1 MYGSSPILGA
11 TRKYVLAHVSRMAN
25 ITLSVPEEVYRRM
38 KRRRDVKWSEVA
50 RQAIV
55 ERLERLEG
63 PVGFSAPSSELARL
77 IVKSGVNLDE
87 ISVDDAIRYYKKMRE
102 LEWQRVS
109 TIQAN

>member
-1 MYGSSPILGA
+1 
-11 TRKYVLAHVSRMAN
+11 MAN

-50 RQAIV
+50 REAIV

-63 PVGFSAPSSELARL
+63 PVGFSTSSSDLARL
-77 IVKSGVNLDE
+77 IAKSGVNLNE
-87 ISVDDAIRYYKKMRE
+87 VSVDEAIRYYKKTRE
-102 LEWQRVS
+102 LEWRRTS

>member
-1 MYGSSPILGA
+1 
-11 TRKYVLAHVSRMAN
+11 
-25 ITLSVPEEVYRRM
+25 M

-50 RQAIV
+50 REAIV

-63 PVGFSAPSSELARL
+63 PVGFSAPTSDLAKL
-77 IVKSGVNLDE
+77 IAKSGVRLDD

-102 LEWQRVS
+102 LEWRRTS

>member
-1 MYGSSPILGA
+1 LSA
-11 TRKYVLAHVSRMAN
+11 AHKYVSTHISFMAN

-50 RQAIV
+50 REAIV

-63 PVGFSAPSSELARL
+63 PVGFSAPTSDLAKL
-77 IVKSGVNLDE
+77 IARSGVTLDDV
-87 ISVDDAIRYYKKMRE
+87 SVEEAVRYYAKMRE
-102 LEWQRVS
+102 LEWRRTS

>member
-1 MYGSSPILGA
+1 
-11 TRKYVLAHVSRMAN
+11 MAN
-25 ITLSVPEEVYRRM
+25 ITLSVPEELYRRM

-63 PVGFSAPSSELARL
+63 PVGFSAPSAELARL

-102 LEWQRVS
+102 LEWQRIS
-109 TIQAN
+109 TIQAS

>member
-1 MYGSSPILGA
+1 M
-11 TRKYVLAHVSRMAN
+11 TN

-63 PVGFSAPSSELARL
+63 PVGFSASASDLAKL
-77 IVKSGVNLDE
+77 IADAGVNLAE
-87 ISVDDAIRYYKKMRE
+87 VSVNEAVRYYKKMRE
-102 LEWQRVS
+102 LEWRRIS
-109 TIQAN
+109 TIQAS

>member
-1 MYGSSPILGA
+1 
-11 TRKYVLAHVSRMAN
+11 MAN

-50 RQAIV
+50 REAIV

-63 PVGFSAPSSELARL
+63 PVGFSTSSSDLARL
-77 IVKSGVNLDE
+77 IAKSGVNLNDVPVDE
-87 ISVDDAIRYYKKMRE
+87 AIRYYKKTRE
-102 LEWQRVS
+102 LEWRRTS

>member
-1 MYGSSPILGA
+1 MWQ
-11 TRKYVLAHVSRMAN
+11 HMFQRMAN

-63 PVGFSAPSSELARL
+63 PVGFSRPSSDLAELIA
-77 IVKSGVNLDE
+77 KSGVNLDE
-87 ISVDDAIRYYKKMRE
+87 ISLDIAIRYYEKMRDF
-102 LEWQRVS
+102 EWRRIS

>member
-1 MYGSSPILGA
+1 
-11 TRKYVLAHVSRMAN
+11 MAN

-50 RQAIV
+50 REAIV

-63 PVGFSAPSSELARL
+63 PVGFCASSSDLARL
-77 IVKSGVNLDE
+77 VAKSGVNLNE
-87 ISVDDAIRYYKKMRE
+87 VSVDEAIRYYKKMRE
-102 LEWQRVS
+102 LEWRRTS